1 MESLIVLLVLV
12 VLAVPVLL
20 VVALV
25 QLGSLRGRVSG
36 LEREVERLRQSGGP
50 ARNEATLAELSA
62 REAAARAQAERA
74 AAASAAAPAVP
85 IPASAPPATAP
96 PERPAAAPAQPQPPP
111 LPAAAAPP
119 TAAPAAAATPPPRPQ
134 PPRAPAAPAQPDVVT
149 VAARWLRRW
158 FTEGNVPVKVGMLVL
173 LAGVAA
179 LLKYASDQGWMR
191 VPVELRLAGVAFAA
205 MAGLVFGWRQ
215 RERKRVFA
223 LSLQGGA
230 IGVLLLVVFAAFK
243 LYGMIPAG
251 AAFALSVVLVAGTGV
266 LSVKQ
271 NALALA
277 VFAILAGFLAPI
289 WLSTGSGNHV
299 ALFGYYAVLNAGIF
313 AIAWWRPWRVLNLL
327 GFAFTW
333 GIGTLW
339 GVLKYRP
346 EHYSTTEPFLLLFF
360 AFYLLIPVLYARRRA
375 AGRRDLIDGCL
386 VFGTPLIAFSL
397 QAGLLDGA
405 RMPLAF
411 CALGLGALYAA
422 LAWWLRRDSRFLALS
437 TPYALLAIGFATLA
451 VPLALAAEATAC
463 VFALE
468 GAALIWLGLRQQR
481 LLPQLTGAGLQL
493 AAAMAFAIGASDEIW
508 DARWIFLNANFAGAL
523 LIALAGLASAASYRR
538 SAGAPAAPAS
548 LYYLWGLLW
557 WLGAFAGQIEA
568 FVPSAARA
576 NASLALTVATA
587 WLAAEV
593 FARHPWRALSATAM
607 LAPAVAALFALWHID
622 GHQWPLRDWG
632 WLAWAA
638 YAALGWRILR
648 ALRARGAGE
657 LAFAHLGWLWS
668 WALLPGVCLQLWLR
682 DDATAFGSG
691 WQFAAVAAPLLAIG
705 AACLWRPGVAGWP
718 VGERF
723 AQWRGGATASFA
735 LVLAVAVTLGLGYDA
750 DPAPL
755 MWLPLLNPQG
765 LIQWGT
771 LLMLGAWLASPLVEA
786 GIRRRR
792 VPLLALGGF
801 ALVTVEVLRSAHF
814 WGGVAWNASM
824 HSASLVQTSLTV
836 TWSVLGVAGWIAGSR
851 RGQRGLWLAG
861 AVLMAVVLAKLVLID
876 RSHLGNLL
884 GIASFIAYGLL
895 CTLVGYFAP
904 APPSRD
910 AQAEAGEPPSDQRS
924 EQDAS
929 A

>member
-1 MESLIVLLVLV
+1 MMESLIVLLVLA

-20 VVALV
+20 VIALV

-50 ARNEATLAELSA
+50 AGHQATLAESSA
-62 REAAARAQAERA
+62 REAAARAQGERA
-74 AAASAAAPAVP
+74 SAPSVTVPAAPGPASAA
-85 IPASAPPATAP
+85 
-96 PERPAAAPAQPQPPP
+96 PERPAATPAQPPP
-111 LPAAAAPP
+111 LPAAAPPPPP
-119 TAAPAAAATPPPRPQ
+119 TSTPATPAAPVPPPRPQ
-134 PPRAPAAPAQPDVVT
+134 APAAPAQPDFVT

-191 VPVELRLAGVAFAA
+191 VPVELRLAGVAAAA
-205 MAGLVFGWRQ
+205 MAALVFGWRQ
-215 RERKRVFA
+215 RERKRVFG

-271 NALALA
+271 NAMALA

-397 QAGLLDGA
+397 QAGLLQGA

-422 LAWWLRRDSRFLALS
+422 LAWWLRRDSRFFALS
-437 TPYALLAIGFATLA
+437 TPYALLGVGFATLA

-468 GAALIWLGLRQQR
+468 GAALVWLGLRQQR

-538 SAGAPAAPAS
+538 SAAAGAPAALAG

-576 NASLALTVATA
+576 NAGFALTMATA
-587 WLAAEV
+587 WLAAEI

-622 GHQWPLRDWG
+622 GHLWPLRNWG

-638 YAALGWRILR
+638 YALLGWRLLR
-648 ALRARGAGE
+648 ALRASGKGE
-657 LAFAHLGWLWS
+657 LVFAHLGWLWS
-668 WALLPGVCLQLWLR
+668 WAILPGVCLQLWLR
-682 DDATAFGSG
+682 DNATAFGSG
-691 WQFAAVAAPLLAIG
+691 WQFAALTAPLLAMA
-705 AACLWRPGVAGWP
+705 AACLWRPGLIERPVA
-718 VGERF
+718 ERF
-723 AQWRGGATASFA
+723 AQWRGGAMAGFA
-735 LVLAVAVTLGLGYDA
+735 LVLAFAVIVRLGSDA

-755 MWLPLLNPQG
+755 MWLPLLNPQA

-771 LLMLGAWLASPLVEA
+771 LLVLGAWLASTLVPA
-786 GIRRRR
+786 GLGRRR

-814 WGGVAWNASM
+814 WGGVAWSPSM
-824 HSASLVQTSLTV
+824 YSASLVQTSLTV

-910 AQAEAGEPPSDQRS
+910 AQADGGEPPSDPRT